1 VTTLPPLL
9 TVGIALVPRSALP
22 LSALLALLAVV
33 TFSYALIGSIC
44 VMLDY
49 PILVRTISVGIR
61 GRMFAILTTAYG
73 VFAILIGLL
82 SARVL
87 KNVAYPMGY
96 AWCFLAALVSIVLCA
111 ASFRK
116 QRELPELAVPGA
128 SRSALPFTAIWDVLG
143 LQEFWWLAGP
153 HVLRGLGSGLAGF
166 AIPMG
171 LRYLGLPEETPG
183 YATSANYAAG
193 VLGGL
198 ALGLIADRWGA
209 GRSTLL
215 GDLLL
220 ALGMGTMML
229 RPSLPLF
236 LVLYF
241 LLHFGRNIEDSAV
254 PFGTTLIVPPEHMG
268 AFSAARLM
276 ILQGSSAVGSRLFG
290 RWFERYSPVWLFG
303 LGAAMKVINGVWFWW
318 VFQLKPPVPREKG
331 IQEW

>member
-1 VTTLPPLL
+1 
-9 TVGIALVPRSALP
+9 
-22 LSALLALLAVV
+22 
-33 TFSYALIGSIC
+33 
-44 VMLDY
+44 
-49 PILVRTISVGIR
+49 
-61 GRMFAILTTAYG
+61 
-73 VFAILIGLL
+73 
-82 SARVL
+82 
-87 KNVAYPMGY
+87 
-96 AWCFLAALVSIVLCA
+96 
-111 ASFRK
+111 
-116 QRELPELAVPGA
+116 
-128 SRSALPFTAIWDVLG
+128 
-143 LQEFWWLAGP
+143 
-153 HVLRGLGSGLAGF
+153 
-166 AIPMG
+166 MG